1 MNKLARDLRRSQVAI
16 LVPAYNEEATI
27 FECVRAL
34 QAAMGCRVD
43 GTVLVVDN
51 NSKDATATQAERA
64 GATVLSELRQGKGY
78 AVASGVAHA
87 LNEGFDWVA
96 FHDADNEYHASDMVE
111 LIMEC
116 IDKEAALSEEGS
128 PAPCIMGVGLRQ
140 VELGSV
146 LWRSVLANWVTRTA
160 LRLRLGKTPPYDIL
174 TGARVFNAAAARL
187 MFAPEL
193 PILRG
198 FELETAMTRR
208 AMEAGLMIV
217 EGQVRYHPRAVH
229 EKKITAFDLLPI
241 LGTAIS
247 VKTR

>member
-1 MNKLARDLRRSQVAI
+1 MSTLPKEGGGSRVAI
-16 LVPAYNEEATI
+16 LVPAYNEASTI

-34 QAAMGCRVD
+34 QASLGCRLD
-43 GTVLVVDN
+43 GEVLVIDN
-51 NSKDATATQAERA
+51 NSADATAEQAAKA
-64 GATVLSELRQGKGY
+64 GAIVLSETRQGKGY
-78 AVASGVAHA
+78 AVAAGVEQA
-87 LNEGFDWVA
+87 LKDGFDWIA

-111 LIMEC
+111 LIAEC
-116 IDKEAALSEEGS
+116 ARCEATLTENCAYR
-128 PAPCIMGVGLRQ
+128 PKIMGVGLRQ

-160 LRLRLGKTPPYDIL
+160 LRLRLRKKPPYDIL

-187 MFAPEL
+187 MFAPHL

-208 AMEAGLMIV
+208 AMEAGLVIV

>member
-1 MNKLARDLRRSQVAI
+1 MNKLAIDHCRSRVAV
-16 LVPAYNEEATI
+16 LVPAYNEESTI

-34 QAAMGCRVD
+34 QASMGCRVD
-43 GTVLVVDN
+43 GEVLVIDN
-51 NSKDATATQAERA
+51 NSTDATALQAEKA
-64 GATVLSELRQGKGY
+64 GATVLRELRQGKGY

-87 LNEGFDWVA
+87 LNAGFDWVA

-116 IDKEAALSEEGS
+116 VDKAAALSDDAS
-128 PAPCIMGVGLRQ
+128 CPLCIMGVGLRQ

-174 TGARVFNAAAARL
+174 TGARVFNAAAAQL
-187 MFAPEL
+187 MFAPDL

>member
-1 MNKLARDLRRSQVAI
+1 MSTLDKGEGKSRVAI
-16 LVPAYNEEATI
+16 LVPAYNEASTI
-27 FECVRAL
+27 FECVRSL
-34 QAAMGCRVD
+34 QAALGCRLD
-43 GTVLVVDN
+43 GEVLVIDN
-51 NSKDATATQAERA
+51 NSADATSEQATKA
-64 GATVLSELRQGKGY
+64 GALVLTETRQGKGY
-78 AVASGVAHA
+78 AVATGVERA
-87 LNEGFDWVA
+87 LQDGFDWIA

-111 LIMEC
+111 LIAEC
-116 IDKEAALSEEGS
+116 ASREAAHVENGGYR
-128 PAPCIMGVGLRQ
+128 PRIMGVGLRQ

-160 LRLRLGKTPPYDIL
+160 LRLRLRKTPPYDIL
-174 TGARVFNAAAARL
+174 TGARVFNADAARL
-187 MFAPEL
+187 MFAPHL

-208 AMEAGLMIV
+208 AMEAGLLIV